1 MTASTT
7 ISMYPVRAS
16 ARATDQ
22 VLSLDLSDENYA
34 TSVMLML
41 HGDPQDI
48 ARKLV
53 EALMPIAYPFAK
65 GIDTET
71 AIASAV
77 ARNFEANRPYRAS
90 GAGVAWEPSIA
101 DDFSRRETP

>member
-7 ISMYPVRAS
+7 IGLSPVNIA
-16 ARATDQ
+16 ATPYKTHLA
-22 VLSLDLSDENYA
+22 VDLHDENYA
-34 TSVMLML
+34 TFVALNL

-48 ARKLV
+48 ARKFV
-53 EALMPIAYPFAK
+53 DALMGIAYPFAK

-77 ARNFEANRPYRAS
+77 ARNYRAS
-90 GAGVAWEPSIA
+90 GAGVAWTGEKAPTEA
-101 DDFSRRETP
+101 